1 MNLGFFASH
10 NGSNMQAVI
19 DACKDGMLN
28 ANPAIVI
35 SNNGDAG
42 AVERAENEKIPYYVF
57 NSKTHPSPDDL
68 DKAMLDALLRHETEL
83 IILAGYMKK
92 IGENTLN
99 AFRGKIINIHP
110 ALLPKYGGKGMYGLN
125 VHEAVLNAKDKETGV
140 TIHIIDEDYDT
151 GPIVAQTSL
160 PVMESDNVESLSK
173 RVLEREHSF
182 LVETVGKIVSGEIEL
197 EKLNRS

>member
-19 DACKDGMLN
+19 DACKDGVQN
-28 ANPAIVI
+28 ATPVIVI

-42 AVERAENEKIPYYVF
+42 AVERAKKEKIPYYVL
-57 NSKTHPSPDDL
+57 NIKSHPSSDDL
-68 DKAMLDALLRHETEL
+68 DNTMLDALLRHETEL

-92 IGENTLN
+92 IGEIILNT
-99 AFRGKIINIHP
+99 FRGKIINIHP

-125 VHEAVLNAKDKETGV
+125 VHEAVLKAEEKETGV
-140 TIHIIDEDYDT
+140 TIHIIDEDYDS

-160 PVMESDNVESLSK
+160 SIMESDNVESLSK

-182 LVETVGKIVSGEIEL
+182 LVETIGKINSGEIDL
-197 EKLNRS
+197 ENLKRL

>member
-1 MNLGFFASH
+1 MNLGFFTSH

-19 DACKDGMLN
+19 DSCKDGVLN
-28 ANPAIVI
+28 ATPVIVI

-42 AVERAENEKIPYYVF
+42 AVEKAKKEKIPYYVL
-57 NSKTHPSPDDL
+57 NTKSHPSSDDL
-68 DKAMLDALLRHETEL
+68 DNAMLDALLRHETEL

-92 IGENTLN
+92 IGEIILNT
-99 AFRGKIINIHP
+99 FRGKIINIHP

-125 VHEAVLNAKDKETGV
+125 VHEAVLKAEEKETGV

-160 PVMESDNVESLSK
+160 SIMESDNVESLSK

-182 LVETVGKIVSGEIEL
+182 LVETIGKIDSGEIDL
-197 EKLNRS
+197 ENLKHL

>member
-19 DACKDGMLN
+19 DACKDGVLN
-28 ANPAIVI
+28 ATPVIVI

-42 AVERAENEKIPYYVF
+42 AVERAKKEKIPYYVL
-57 NSKTHPSPDDL
+57 NIKSHPSSDDL
-68 DKAMLDALLRHETEL
+68 DNTMLDALLRHETEL

-92 IGENTLN
+92 IGEIILNT
-99 AFRGKIINIHP
+99 FRGKIINIHP

-125 VHEAVLNAKDKETGV
+125 VHEAVLKAEEKETGV
-140 TIHIIDEDYDT
+140 TIHIIDEDYDS

-160 PVMESDNVESLSK
+160 SIMKSDNVESLSK

-182 LVETVGKIVSGEIEL
+182 LVETIGKINSGEIDL
-197 EKLNRS
+197 ENLNRL